1 MKRIIIALVGFA
13 VIGAAVLPW
22 DVEAARQEE
31 RARIERITST
41 TEYQIELARREAM
54 EWTF

>member
-1 MKRIIIALVGFA
+1 MKRIIIAIIGFVA
-13 VIGAAVLPW
+13 MGAAVLPW

-31 RARIERITST
+31 RARLERITST